1 MNFGNLGQ
9 DALQIVLR
17 HQMLIFTL
25 VSPSFLFSAYQA
37 MVPEERRQHERN
49 RQVAVQRKEKD
60 FQGMLEYYKEDE
72 PLLIRNL
79 ITGEEF
85 ALLLSGSSCS
95 HLGEFVNLTSQ
106 NRHNF
111 FSNESFL
118 GLRVYGDDG
127 FGRQSCV
134 LPYQADN
141 WHGYDP

>member
-9 DALQIVLR
+9 DALQIVLG

-25 VSPSFLFSAYQA
+25 VSPSLLLTAYQA
-37 MVPEERRQHERN
+37 MVPEERRHHERN

-85 ALLLSGSSCS
+85 ALLLSSSSCS

-106 NRHNF
+106 NRHG
-111 FSNESFL
+111 FSQMNPS
-118 GLRVYGDDG
+118 
-127 FGRQSCV
+127 
-134 LPYQADN
+134 
-141 WHGYDP
+141 